1 MNNNI
6 LVPTPGTW
14 RGRVIIIALFA
25 ALVLGLALASPAHGA
40 ELKQSAGD
48 INGTVTVNG
57 QSAAGVSVE
66 LRQRANSG
74 TETSLAT
81 ATTDATGTYHF
92 VGQPS
97 APSDAFYYVRFTG
110 GKGMLAVWN
119 SFPII
124 YVNGSSF
131 AVPSVEMGDVQLISP
146 AQGGTL
152 SLPGALKWSTRRS
165 GETYRIF
172 IYADGGPDASK
183 VVLDSGSLGTG
194 SDFVITGGLAS
205 GKYQAIVQVRDAV
218 VGYGQSQARFRFSI
232 GTASVQSAAS
242 ATPAVAPDAG
252 SPAPTQ
258 APPAAATA
266 PVPTA
271 AQPPD
276 GVDARPE
283 IKVNLSADKQSV
295 APGDSIIYTIEV
307 ANSGNGPASSVVIT
321 DKLPAGINANPS
333 RARSDA
339 GAISIQGNTV
349 TAQVGDLAP
358 NTSVKIEIPASVAQ
372 DAGSNLSNQAS
383 ANYTGASDAVQS
395 NAYISQ
401 VAEPASGP
409 PPAQNQQAEDTPTAQ
424 PLVATPSAEKTEQP
438 ASTATTSTTSAQGQ
452 PQNPGA
458 TPPSSPTQQASLPQN
473 SQSSQ
478 DTHGSAATAAKPG
491 ATAVKQPSAPMP
503 QTGGSFPVVFALLLV
518 LFTLLARYLRG
529 RSYRRV

>member
-232 GTASVQSAAS
+232 GSASVQSAAS

-258 APPAAATA
+258 APPAATA

-271 AQPPD
+271 AQPPAS
-276 GVDARPE
+276 VDARPE

-307 ANSGNGPASSVVIT
+307 ANSGNGPASSVVVT
-321 DKLPAGINANPS
+321 DKLPAGVNANPS

-383 ANYTGASDAVQS
+383 ANYRGASDAVQS

-438 ASTATTSTTSAQGQ
+438 ASTATISAPSQ
-452 PQNPGA
+452 PQNPAA
-458 TPPSSPTQQASLPQN
+458 TLPSSPTQQASLPQN

-478 DTHGSAATAAKPG
+478 NASGSASPAATS
-491 ATAVKQPSAPMP
+491 VKQPSAPMP

>member
-1 MNNNI
+1 MNNHI

-14 RGRVIIIALFA
+14 RGRVIIVSLFA

-40 ELKQSAGD
+40 ELKQATGD
-48 INGTVTVNG
+48 INGTVTING
-57 QSAAGVSVE
+57 QSASGIAVE

-97 APSDAFYYVRFTG
+97 APSDAFYYVRFIG

-131 AVPSVEMGDVQLISP
+131 AVPSVEIGDVQLISP

-172 IYADGGPDASK
+172 VYADGGADASK
-183 VVLDSGSLGTG
+183 VILDSGSLGTG
-194 SDFVITGGLAS
+194 SEFVITGGLAN

-218 VGYGQSQARFRFSI
+218 VGYGQSQARFRFNI
-232 GTASVQSAAS
+232 GSAAMQSGTS

-252 SPAPTQ
+252 APAPTQ
-258 APPAAATA
+258 APVGA
-266 PVPTA
+266 
-271 AQPPD
+271 
-276 GVDARPE
+276 DARPE

-307 ANSGNGPASSVVIT
+307 ANSGNAPASSVVVT
-321 DKLPAGINANPS
+321 DKLPAGVNADPS
-333 RARSDA
+333 RARSDT
-339 GAISIQGNTV
+339 GAVSVQGNTV

-358 NTSVKIEIPASVAQ
+358 NTTIKVEIPASVAQ

-409 PPAQNQQAEDTPTAQ
+409 PPAQNQQSDNTPTAQ
-424 PLVATPSAEKTEQP
+424 PAVATPSAASTVQP
-438 ASTATTSTTSAQGQ
+438 ASTATTATTSAPGQ
-452 PQNPGA
+452 PQNPPA
-458 TPPSSPTQQASLPQN
+458 TQPPSPPTQQASSPQD
-473 SQSSQ
+473 SQGSQ
-478 DTHGSAATAAKPG
+478 NTHGSAAPAAKPA
-491 ATAVKQPSAPMP
+491 ATPVKQPSAPMP
-503 QTGGSFPVVFALLLV
+503 QTGGSFPVIFALLLV